1 MNDMNNDKSN
11 MRWQSVVAIVNDD
24 DEFKGVEL
32 RKQDGSFEIF
42 WIRSN
47 EDADVNWRGFA
58 AECGLSV
65 EPTAFEDTDSDRM
78 VVVGF
83 NTEGTIFHRT
93 TVPAVGDKEIESII
107 QLQAE
112 TRLPL
117 PPEQIELA
125 WRADQLQDGQ
135 MGVTIAVARKEQ
147 LQKFVGNV
155 QCFEPAKILL
165 NCEGIV
171 KIWEVLFSGNKEN
184 AVVLSCGA
192 HNTHVCLVEEG
203 RLSNA
208 VVLDIGIEEFSA
220 DVTEQQTETTE
231 RFAQDMRSVLDLFGC
246 SDQVDLPVFVLS
258 DGSASYISIVSSL
271 RLAGLNARVA
281 TPALNGLMA
290 KSELSDEDI
299 YQYRTPIGLALMAL
313 DAGADGLNI
322 FENLYNP
329 AQKVVKKHWL
339 YSSTVTFAIASIM
352 LVLLA
357 IVSYAVDI
365 KGPNS
370 IEKRLEASVS
380 DVDMNLLV
388 KRQQLLKTV
397 ARERPDLL
405 DLLKLVNESGEKGI
419 TLTGFYFKKGQPVSI
434 SGQASSN
441 DQLSRYEKNLQNTK
455 GVEKVNYTA
464 NTNTK
469 SKNKKITFTMTFHY
483 KNFSRK
489 ATRTKR

>member
-1 MNDMNNDKSN
+1 MG
-11 MRWQSVVAIVNDD
+11 WQSVVAIVNDD
-24 DEFKGVEL
+24 NEFKGVEL
-32 RKQDGSFEIF
+32 RKQDGSFEIL
-42 WIRSN
+42 WTRSN

-65 EPTAFEDTDSDRM
+65 EPTLLEDTYSDRM
-78 VVVGF
+78 VVAGF

-107 QLQAE
+107 ELQAE

-117 PPEQIELA
+117 PSEQIELA
-125 WRADQLQDGQ
+125 WRADRLHDGQ

-155 QCFEPAKILL
+155 QCFKPAKILL

-171 KIWEVLFSGNKEN
+171 KIWEVFFSGNKEN
-184 AVVLSCGA
+184 AVVLSCGS
-192 HNTHVCLVEEG
+192 HNTHVCLVEEE

-220 DVTEQQTETTE
+220 DVMEQQTEATE

-246 SDQVDLPVFVLS
+246 SDQENLPVFVLS

-299 YQYRTPIGLALMAL
+299 YQYRTPIGLALLAL
-313 DAGADGLNI
+313 EVGSDELNI
-322 FENLYNP
+322 FKNLYRP

-339 YSSTVTFAIASIM
+339 YSSTVTIAIASIM
-352 LVLLA
+352 LVLLVV
-357 IVSYAVDI
+357 VSYAVDI
-365 KGPNS
+365 AGPNS

-388 KRQQLLKTV
+388 KRQQLIKTV
-397 ARERPDLL
+397 AQERPDLL
-405 DLLKLVNESGEKGI
+405 DILKLVNESGEKGI

-455 GVEKVNYTA
+455 GIEKVNYTA

-469 SKNKKITFTMTFHY
+469 SKKITFTMKFHY

-489 ATRTKR
+489 TTRTKS

>member
-1 MNDMNNDKSN
+1 MNDMNNNQTN
-11 MRWQSVVAIVNDD
+11 MGIWQSVVAIVNDD
-24 DEFKGVEL
+24 NEFKGVEL
-32 RKQDGSFEIF
+32 RKQGGSFEIL
-42 WIRSN
+42 WTRSS
-47 EDADVNWRGFA
+47 EDADTDWRGFA

-65 EPTAFEDTDSDRM
+65 EPTAFDEADSDRM
-78 VVVGF
+78 VVAGF
-83 NTEGTIFHRT
+83 NTAGTIFHRT

-107 QLQAE
+107 ELQAE

-155 QCFEPAKILL
+155 RCFEPAKILL

-171 KIWEVLFSGNKEN
+171 KIWEMFFSGNKEN

-246 SDQVDLPVFVLS
+246 SDQGELPVFVLS
-258 DGSASYISIVSSL
+258 DGNASYVSIVSSL

-281 TPALNGLMA
+281 MPALKGLMA

-299 YQYRTPIGLALMAL
+299 YQYRTPIGLALLAL
-313 DAGADGLNI
+313 EADSDELNI

-329 AQKVVKKHWL
+329 AQKVVTRHWL
-339 YSSTVTFAIASIM
+339 YSSTATIAIASIM
-352 LVLLA
+352 LVLLV

-365 KGPNS
+365 TGPNS

-388 KRQQLLKTV
+388 KRQQLIKTV

-405 DLLKLVNESGEKGI
+405 DLLKVVNESGERGI
-419 TLTGFYFKKGQPVSI
+419 TLTTLFFKKGQPVSI

-469 SKNKKITFTMTFHY
+469 SKKITFTMTFQY
-483 KNFSRK
+483 KNFSRRT
-489 ATRTKR
+489 TRSKS